1 MFLFEIL
8 PEVNESSPKRIGTRT
23 KEFLKI
29 EFVALIL

>member
-23 KEFLKI
+23 KEFLKK
-29 EFVALIL
+29 LSLLL